1 MERERGRGHLGFR
14 PRRRALNPNAQP
26 LIRRGEV
33 WLIEFDPARG
43 NEANR
48 TRPAIVITNNTAN
61 AKGTLVTA
69 VPLTTNIEHV
79 YPFQVLLENH
89 RTELD
94 QDSKAQLEQIRSVA
108 LSRLVRRIGHIPEDL
123 MLEVSTKLRWHLDL

>member
-1 MERERGRGHLGFR
+1 
-14 PRRRALNPNAQP
+14 LNSNAQP

-33 WLIEFDPARG
+33 WLIEFDPARE

-94 QDSKAQLEQIRSVA
+94 EDSKAQLEQIRSVA
-108 LSRLVRRIGHIPEDL
+108 LSRLVRRVGYIPEDL